1 MSRSFACLTALLACV
16 AAIIDAL
23 AYAQTAYPAKPIRM
37 IVPFPPGGIND
48 FAARSVSIKLGEAF
62 GQSVVIDN
70 RSGAGGIIGTELA
83 ARSAPDGYTLS
94 IGSVATH
101 AINQSLHKKL
111 PYDVLRDFAPITNIL
126 NAPNLVVVH
135 PSLPVHSVKELIAL
149 ARSRPGQI
157 NYGSAGS
164 GTSTHLSVELFKQMT
179 GVNMVHVPYKG
190 AGPSVTDLVGGQI
203 SVIFASMPS
212 ALTLAKAG
220 RLRALAVTGRNRSP
234 SVPELPSVAEAGV
247 PGYEFSGW
255 VGIFAPAGTPPEIV
269 ARLHAET
276 LKILRLPETRERFFS
291 QGVEAGGM
299 PPQEFSAFVKTE
311 IAKWEKVVKFS
322 GARAD

>member
-1 MSRSFACLTALLACV
+1 MFRSFALPVTLLASV
-16 AAIIDAL
+16 SAL
-23 AYAQTAYPAKPIRM
+23 SSPPGYSQTAYPAKPIRM

-48 FAARSVSIKLGEAF
+48 FAARSVSTKLGEAF

-101 AINQSLHKKL
+101 AINQSLYKKL
-111 PYDVLRDFAPITNIL
+111 SYDVLRDFAPITDIL

-135 PSLPVHSVKELIAL
+135 PSLPVRSVKELIAL
-149 ARSRPGQI
+149 AKSRPGQI

-164 GTSTHLSVELFKQMT
+164 GTATHLSVEMFKQMT
-179 GVNMVHVPYKG
+179 GVDLIHVPYRG
-190 AGPSVTDLVGGQI
+190 AGPSVTDLVAGQI

-212 ALTLAKAG
+212 ALTHAKAG

-234 SVPELPSVAEAGV
+234 SVPELPTVAEAGV
-247 PGYEFSGW
+247 PGYAFTSW
-255 VGIFAPAGTPPEIV
+255 VGIFAPSGTPPEIV
-269 ARLHAET
+269 ARLHGET
-276 LKILRLPETRERFFS
+276 LKVVRLPETKERFFN
-291 QGVEAGGM
+291 QGVEGGGM
-299 PPQEFSAFVKTE
+299 PPQEFAGFVKAE
-311 IAKWEKVVKFS
+311 IAMLEKVVKFS

>member
-1 MSRSFACLTALLACV
+1 MSRSFALPAVLLASVV
-16 AAIIDAL
+16 AL
-23 AYAQTAYPAKPIRM
+23 SSLPGHSQTGYPAKPIRA

-48 FAARSVSIKLGEAF
+48 FAARSVSIKLGEAL

-70 RSGAGGIIGTELA
+70 RPGAGGIIGTQLA
-83 ARSAPDGYTLS
+83 AQSVPDGYTLS

-101 AINQSLHKKL
+101 AINQSLYKKL

-135 PSLPVHSVKELIAL
+135 PSLPAHSVKELITFAK
-149 ARSRPGQI
+149 SRPGQI

-190 AGPSVTDLVGGQI
+190 AGPSVTDLVAGQI

-234 SVPELPSVAEAGV
+234 SAPELPTVAEAGV
-247 PGYEFSGW
+247 QGYEFSGW
-255 VGIFAPAGTPPEIV
+255 VGIFAPAGTPLEIV
-269 ARLHAET
+269 ARLHSET
-276 LKILRLPETRERFFS
+276 LKILRLPETKERFFS
-291 QGVEAGGM
+291 QGVEPGGM
-299 PPQEFSAFVKTE
+299 PAQEFSAFVKAE
-311 IAKWEKVVKFS
+311 IAKWGKVVKFS

>member
-1 MSRSFACLTALLACV
+1 MSRSLALPAALLVTV
-16 AAIIDAL
+16 AAL
-23 AYAQTAYPAKPIRM
+23 SSPPGHSQTAYPAKPIRM

-70 RSGAGGIIGTELA
+70 RSGAGGIIGTEMA

-94 IGSVATH
+94 VGSVATH
-101 AINQSLHKKL
+101 AINQSLYKKL
-111 PYDVLRDFAPITNIL
+111 PYDVLRDFAPITDIL

-135 PSLPVHSVKELIAL
+135 PSLPARSVKELVAL
-149 ARSRPGQI
+149 AKSRPGQI

-164 GTSTHLSVELFKQMT
+164 GTATHLSVELFKQMT
-179 GVNMVHVPYKG
+179 GVNMVHVPYRG
-190 AGPSVTDLVGGQI
+190 AGPSVIDLIAGEI

-212 ALTLAKAG
+212 ALTHAKAG

-234 SVPELPSVAEAGV
+234 SVPELPTVAEAGV
-247 PGYEFSGW
+247 RGYAFSSW
-255 VGIFAPAGTPPEIV
+255 VGMFAPAGTPPEIV
-269 ARLHAET
+269 SRLHAET
-276 LKILRLPETRERFFS
+276 SKIVRLPETKERFFH

-299 PPQEFSAFVKTE
+299 PPQEFTAFVKAE
-311 IAKWEKVVKFS
+311 IAKLGKVVERS